1 MSSFNCPRCG
11 KPILDTPK
19 GYISECEHYKINKPQ
34 DYDIAG
40 ADVLMAIFGY
50 KRIEVKTMNTYLF
63 KGEKIKA
70 SSKTAVL
77 RRFKLNT
84 YDKKNLAMVTKVKK
98 ANG

>member
-1 MSSFNCPRCG
+1 
-11 KPILDTPK
+11 
-19 GYISECEHYKINKPQ
+19 
-34 DYDIAG
+34 
-40 ADVLMAIFGY
+40 
-50 KRIEVKTMNTYLF
+50 MNTYLF